1 MRLNNTS
8 PQQDGIINDAE
19 AAQTVLTD
27 IIGVIE
33 NLDRQI
39 DDEKELSDSLRDKI
53 SDLEDQLSAANDR
66 ISELESK

>member
-27 IIGVIE
+27 MIGVIE

-39 DDEKELSDSLRDKI
+39 DDEKELSDALRDRI

>member
-8 PQQDGIINDAE
+8 RQQDGIINDAE

-39 DDEKELSDSLRDKI
+39 DDEKELSDALRDRI
-53 SDLEDQLSAANDR
+53 SDLEGQLSAACDR
-66 ISELESK
+66 ISELESE

>member
-39 DDEKELSDSLRDKI
+39 DDEKELSDALRDRI
-53 SDLEDQLSAANDR
+53 SDLEGQLSAANDR
-66 ISELESK
+66 ISELESE

>member
-27 IIGVIE
+27 MIGVIE

>member
-8 PQQDGIINDAE
+8 PRQDGIINDAE

-39 DDEKELSDSLRDKI
+39 DDEKELSDALRDKI
-53 SDLEDQLSAANDR
+53 EDLQDQLSAANDR

>member
-8 PQQDGIINDAE
+8 RQQDGIINDAE

-39 DDEKELSDSLRDKI
+39 DDEKELSDALRDKI
-53 SDLEDQLSAANDR
+53 SNLEDQLSAANDR

>member
-8 PQQDGIINDAE
+8 PRQDGIINDAE

-39 DDEKELSDSLRDKI
+39 DDEKELSDALRDKI
-53 SDLEDQLSAANDR
+53 ADLQDQLSAANDR

>member
-8 PQQDGIINDAE
+8 PRQDGIINDAE
-19 AAQTVLTD
+19 AAQTVLID

-39 DDEKELSDSLRDKI
+39 DDEKELSDALRDKI
-53 SDLEDQLSAANDR
+53 ADLQDQLSAANDR

>member
-8 PQQDGIINDAE
+8 RQQDGIINDAE

-39 DDEKELSDSLRDKI
+39 DDEKELSDALRDRI
-53 SDLEDQLSAANDR
+53 SNLEDQLSAANDR